1 MRRSPADERSIRA
14 VRDSRAERTG
24 GGHRFR
30 DSDAVAAVS
39 HVLERRGPHRLLI
52 ALAVVGTLHLF
63 FVIAVELDR
72 DLVHRREIT
81 RLRAEVD
88 ALTHE
93 LASLQEVAGRGFD
106 TAYREALARNQGFV
120 YPHESL
126 LVTRRE

>member
-1 MRRSPADERSIRA
+1 MRRPQDGDRSSRA

-30 DSDAVAAVS
+30 DSDSVAAVS

-63 FVIAVELDR
+63 FVIAVELNR

-81 RLRAEVD
+81 RLSAEVD
-88 ALTHE
+88 ALTTE
-93 LASLQEVAGRGFD
+93 LAALQEVAGRGFD

-120 YPHESL
+120 YPRESL

>member
-1 MRRSPADERSIRA
+1 MRGREEVRSERT

-24 GGHRFR
+24 HGHRFR

-39 HVLERRGPHRLLI
+39 HVLERRGPHRLLVV
-52 ALAVVGTLHLF
+52 LAVIGTLHLF
-63 FVIAVELDR
+63 FLIAVELNR

-81 RLRAEVD
+81 RLTAEVD
-88 ALTHE
+88 ALTTE
-93 LASLQEVAGRGFD
+93 LASLEEVAGRGFD

>member
-1 MRRSPADERSIRA
+1 MRRPDTDDRA
-14 VRDSRAERTG
+14 GRGVRDSRAGRST

-30 DSDAVAAVS
+30 DSDSVAAVS

-52 ALAVVGTLHLF
+52 ALAVIGTLHLF
-63 FVIAVELDR
+63 FVIAVELNR

-81 RLRAEVD
+81 RLSAEVD
-88 ALTHE
+88 ALTRE
-93 LASLQEVAGRGFD
+93 LASLHEVAGRGFD